1 MKRPPSG
8 QFLKPDVTCL
18 SPSTE
23 YAPRRHQGY
32 SAGGRPGPRGLAR
45 ARWEVE
51 HYLGRR
57 RCGEDVKPSRKA
69 GLNSD
74 LTRNDD
80 EENAGH
86 VSNRESIG

>member
-32 SAGGRPGPRGLAR
+32 SGGEDRDHEAWREHDG
-45 ARWEVE
+45 EVE
-51 HYLGRR
+51 HYLECRR
-57 RCGEDVKPSRKA
+57 YGE
-69 GLNSD
+69 
-74 LTRNDD
+74 T
-80 EENAGH
+80 
-86 VSNRESIG
+86 